1 MKKITFVVA
10 TNNADKLSEI
20 RDILK
25 SVGCDCVSLK
35 EAGID
40 IDVEETGATIQE
52 NSYIK
57 AKAVFDLC
65 GRPVIADDTGLFVDA
80 LDGEPGVKTAR
91 YAGDDHDFN
100 KGVDKL
106 LQNLSGVKKHA
117 DRAAHFAST
126 ATAIL
131 EDGSVLSATGEVDG
145 YIGTERRG
153 NAGFGYDP
161 VFWLYNNVSLAEISA
176 ERKNQISH
184 RGRSIRK
191 LAFLLRRIKKVR
203 G

>member
-1 MKKITFVVA
+1 MNGITFVAA
-10 TNNADKLSEI
+10 TNNEDKLSEI
-20 RDILK
+20 REILK
-25 SVGCDCVSLK
+25 AVGCGCISLR
-35 EAGID
+35 EAGIAV
-40 IDVEETGATIQE
+40 DVEESGATIAE

-80 LDGEPGVKTAR
+80 LGGEPGVHTAR
-91 YAGDDHDFN
+91 YAGDDHDYN

-106 LQNLSGVKKHA
+106 LNALSTVKKQSERSA
-117 DRAAHFAST
+117 RFASA

-131 EDGSVLSATGEVDG
+131 EDGSVVTATGELCG

-153 NAGFGYDP
+153 EAGFGYDP
-161 VFWLYNNVSLAEISA
+161 VFWLYNNVSLAELTEA
-176 ERKNQISH
+176 RKNEISH

-191 LAFLLRRIKKVR
+191 LVFLLRGIKRIR

>member
-1 MKKITFVVA
+1 MKKMTFVVA
-10 TNNADKLSEI
+10 TNNADKLLEI
-20 RDILK
+20 KDILK
-25 SVGCDCVSLK
+25 TVGCDGVSLK

-40 IDVEETGATIQE
+40 IDVEETGATIAE

-57 AKAVFDLC
+57 AKAAYDIC
-65 GRPVIADDTGLFVDA
+65 KRPVIADDTGLFVDA
-80 LDGEPGVKTAR
+80 LGGEPGVHTAR
-91 YAGDDHDFN
+91 YAGEDHDYS

-106 LQNLSGVKKHA
+106 LAALSSVTKHDKRSA
-117 DRAAHFAST
+117 RFAST

-131 EDGSVLSATGEVDG
+131 EDGQVVTATGELCG

-153 NAGFGYDP
+153 DAGFGYDP
-161 VFWLYNNVSLAEISA
+161 VFWLYNNVSLAELTE
-176 ERKNQISH
+176 ERKNEISH

-191 LAFLLRRIKKVR
+191 LAFLLRGVKRIR